1 MTHHLQG
8 RAVVITG
15 ASSGM
20 GLAAAHAFARCGA
33 NLVLSARR
41 EAPLRQAVQ
50 DCKAL
55 GTSALAVPSDV
66 TDPAQMRLLAETAAD
81 RFGGIDIWINNA
93 GLSLWGS
100 FSEVPIEAQIQLI
113 QVNLVGV
120 INGTH
125 AALPHLLGGGGRGII
140 INMASIGGR
149 IPIPFAA
156 AYSASKFGVKGFTEA
171 LRYELSS
178 KTKIEVCGVYPTF
191 VDTPT
196 NIHSANYTGRALR
209 PVPPVLTPERV
220 ADAMV
225 ALALRPRRAL
235 YIGVQHAL
243 APPYALAPEV
253 TGSLMGHASRR
264 FFLELGPP
272 AEPFDGTLFQPVRE
286 GVGTRGRWG
295 VPERRRARKGALLA
309 LLGVL
314 GVSATAAGVFA
325 LGRSRRA
332 HAR

>member
-1 MTHHLQG
+1 MKYHLQD
-8 RAVVITG
+8 RTVVITG

-20 GLAAAHAFARCGA
+20 GLAMARAFASAGA
-33 NLVLSARR
+33 HLVLSARR
-41 EAPLRQAVQ
+41 EEPLRQAAQ
-50 DCKAL
+50 DCEAL
-55 GTSALAVPSDV
+55 GTRALAVPSDV
-66 TDPAQMRLLAETAAD
+66 TDPAQMRLLAQAAVNQ
-81 RFGGIDIWINNA
+81 FGGIDIWINNA

-100 FSEVPIEAQIQLI
+100 FSDIPVEAQIQLI

-125 AALPHLLGGGGRGII
+125 AALPHMLARGGRGVI

-178 KTKIEVCGVYPTF
+178 ETNIQVCGVYPTF

-220 ADAMV
+220 AEAIV
-225 ALALRPRRAL
+225 TLALRPRRTL
-235 YIGVQHAL
+235 HIGVHHAL
-243 APPYALAPEV
+243 ATPYALAPEV
-253 TGSLMGHASRR
+253 TGRLMGHASRR
-264 FFLELGPP
+264 FFLAAGPP
-272 AEPFDGTLFQPVRE
+272 AEPFDGTLYQPVRE
-286 GVGTRGRWG
+286 GVGTRGGWG
-295 VPERRRARKGALLA
+295 LPERRRARQGALLA

-314 GVSATAAGVFA
+314 GVSAIAAGAAA
-325 LGRSRRA
+325 LRRTQSG
-332 HAR
+332 HVR